1 MDLSKILSIAGK
13 PGLFKMVGESK
24 NGIVVESLTDG
35 KRIPAFSHERIS
47 SLKEISIYTEGEDM
61 PLYNIL
67 KNIYEK
73 QEAKPVESP
82 KKLSSND
89 LKSLFAEVVPDY
101 DKDAVYTSDM
111 KKVFTWYNQLLGND
125 MLDFTEEEAEKENDA
140 KEEDTSKDN
149 NTEKDKS

>member
-1 MDLSKILSIAGK
+1 MDLSKLLSIAGK

-47 SLKEISIYTEGEDM
+47 SLKEISIYTESEDM
-61 PLYNIL
+61 PLFDIL
-67 KNIYEK
+67 KNLYEK
-73 QEAKPVESP
+73 QEAKPVDNP

-89 LKSLFAEVVPDY
+89 LKALFAEVVPDY

-111 KKVFTWYNQLLGND
+111 KKVFTWYNQLLEND
-125 MLDFTEEEAEKENDA
+125 MLDFSEAEEDVEA
-140 KEEDTSKDN
+140 KIEAEVEKKTDS
-149 NTEKDKS
+149 TE